1 MSRYPQASRERALTV
16 VRALGTAEWSGR
28 LQHRTPDGRTVEL
41 RRIAFV
47 EADGDRG
54 AHIEVWAGSATRAC
68 LRVFNP
74 PTLVADPSGPIVSE
88 TVDPLG
94 RRRVRR
100 LRHDPIAA
108 LAELVAAGGGGGR
121 RRRRRRGVRR

>member
-1 MSRYPQASRERALTV
+1 VSRYPQASRERALTV

-41 RRIAFV
+41 RRIAFI

-54 AHIEVWAGSATRAC
+54 AHIEVWAGSATRTY
-68 LRVFNP
+68 LRIFNP

-108 LAELVAAGGGGGR
+108 LAELVAASGGGGR